1 MDKLYSASTLLQPKK
16 GIQPSNDY
24 IRYNRAKSKD
34 KLISNRRFHL

>member
-1 MDKLYSASTLLQPKK
+1 MDKLKSASTLLQLKK
-16 GIQPSNDY
+16 GVQPANDY